1 VSKTNV
7 WSNPSQAEA
16 AEVSQMAAFL
26 EERSRSSD
34 MQEVNAA
41 VCKVLDPGPGDRILE
56 VGCGSGVLCRMIAP
70 YLQPNGHMVGLDIS
84 PQFLIEAQK
93 YAFQEGIED
102 QITFECGAGES
113 LPYLN
118 ATFDSAFAARLLLH
132 VANPDVVVREMT
144 RVVRSGGRVVVMD
157 WDFDSVIVDHPER
170 ELTRRL
176 LHWRNDHRGGD
187 NWSGRQ
193 LWRRMVSAGLQSLT
207 VQPVVTV
214 VHNESDGLTQSLWRA
229 AQVSRDGG
237 AITSNEHDAWVGEL
251 KERIRGGTFF
261 ASIVYFI
268 VKGIVA

>member
-1 VSKTNV
+1 MSLSNN
-7 WSNPSQAEA
+7 WSNPSKAGA

-84 PQFLIEAQK
+84 PHFLLEAK
-93 YAFQEGIED
+93 KHILQEDAGEYV
-102 QITFECGAGES
+102 TFECGAGES
-113 LPYLN
+113 LPYSS
-118 ATFDSAFAARLLLH
+118 AVFDGAFAARLLLH
-132 VANPDVVVREMT
+132 AQDPDAIVREMA
-144 RVVRSGGRVVVMD
+144 RVVKPGGRIVVMD
-157 WDFDSVIVDHPER
+157 WDFDSVVVDHPER

-176 LHWRNDHRGGD
+176 LHWRCDHQGGD

-193 LWRRMVSAGLQSLT
+193 LWRRMVVAGLQCLS
-207 VQPVVTV
+207 VHPVITV
-214 VHNESDGLTQSLWRA
+214 VHGETDGLTQSLLRA

-237 AITSNEHDAWVGEL
+237 AISANEFDTWVYKL
-251 KERIRGGTFF
+251 KERIQERTFF